1 MKLKSINP
9 SSKKDKKFDAVFIDK
24 ETKKEKKISF
34 GAKGYR
40 DFTLINKKDS
50 QFYEKEKAKR
60 EQVRTNYQTRHA
72 KDLQTEKGKTGLS
85 PGALSYFV
93 LWTAPTLKGG
103 IRNYKKKYGL

>member
-24 ETKKEKKISF
+24 DTKKEKKISF

-40 DFTLINKKDS
+40 DFTLMNKKGS
-50 QFYEKEKAKR
+50 QFYEKDNKKR
-60 EQVRTNYQTRHA
+60 LQTRTNYQTRHA
-72 KDLQTEKGKTGLS
+72 KDLQTEKGKTGIS
-85 PGALSYFV
+85 AGALSYFV
-93 LWTAPTLKGG
+93 LWTSPTLNGG